1 MKAMKLLK
9 LKHATLLV
17 LAVFFSVNL
26 QAAKDEYS
34 KNKHKEYDV
43 NEKTLL
49 VLSNKYGNVNVTN
62 WEQDRVSIDVKI
74 TVDQRKEDEARAL
87 LEDINVSID
96 KHDNTI
102 EATTEFA
109 RNFNRSGG
117 LFSFGDDSKEF
128 TINYE
133 VKMPRYLNLELE
145 NNYGDVF
152 INEITGRA
160 DISVK
165 YGNLKANKIL
175 RDNSKP
181 LSQVNLAYSN
191 GSIGEVN
198 WLKITLKY
206 TPNNCNIEKAKA
218 LIAVTKYSKLNVQQA
233 SSLVCESKYDNYRL
247 GSLSNLVCE
256 AKYTDFRVDRVS
268 KKIDVVSQYGDFE
281 VSKVPMEFEK
291 IKVDNKYGRV
301 NIGIDKNASYQLKG
315 EANYADI
322 DFPGSGNVSRIEK
335 NTETKVSGRVGKD
348 ENTKSEVH
356 IMTQYGNVHLE

>member
-9 LKHATLLV
+9 LKHATILV
-17 LAVFFSVNL
+17 LAVCFSVNL
-26 QAAKDEYS
+26 QAAQDEYS
-34 KNKHKEYDV
+34 KDKHKEYDV

-62 WEQDRVSIDVKI
+62 WQEDRVSIDVKI
-74 TVDQRKEDEARAL
+74 TVDHKKEDKAREL
-87 LEDINVSID
+87 LEDINVDIN
-96 KHDNTI
+96 KQDNTI
-102 EATTEFA
+102 GATTEFA

-117 LFSFGDDSKEF
+117 LFNFGDNSKEF

-133 VKMPRYLNLELE
+133 VKIPRYLNLELE
-145 NNYGDVF
+145 NKYGDVF

-198 WLKITLKY
+198 WLKLKLKY
-206 TPNNCNIEKAKA
+206 TPNNCNIEKATA
-218 LIAVTKYSKLNVQQA
+218 LIAVSKYSKLNVEQT
-233 SSLVCESKYDNYRL
+233 SSLVSESKYDNYRL
-247 GSLSNLVCE
+247 GNLTNFVSE
-256 AKYTDFRVDRVS
+256 AKYTDFRIDRVS
-268 KKIDVVSQYGDFE
+268 KKINLSSQYGDFR
-281 VSKVPMEFEK
+281 VNKVPMEFEK
-291 IKVDNKYGRV
+291 IEIDNKYGSV
-301 NIGIDKNASYQLKG
+301 NIGIDENASYQLKG
-315 EANYADI
+315 EANYANI
-322 DFPGSGNVSRIEK
+322 DFPDSGNVSRIEK

-348 ENTKSEVH
+348 ENTKSEVN
-356 IMTQYGNVHLE
+356 IMTKYGNVDLK